1 MKASVVNPLVMRQD
15 CGSAAQRVTSSNS
28 RVVGLPQALVPSVNH
43 GIRPEGPTVPS
54 IHHASF
60 SRRAGERMQPN
71 GRPFRPLFIS
81 VDQLP
86 GPPADLRPWLLESP
100 ATLGLNECGL
110 FWAWHSALHN

>member
-81 VDQLP
+81 VDQLR
-86 GPPADLRPWLLESP
+86 PPADLRPWRLESP